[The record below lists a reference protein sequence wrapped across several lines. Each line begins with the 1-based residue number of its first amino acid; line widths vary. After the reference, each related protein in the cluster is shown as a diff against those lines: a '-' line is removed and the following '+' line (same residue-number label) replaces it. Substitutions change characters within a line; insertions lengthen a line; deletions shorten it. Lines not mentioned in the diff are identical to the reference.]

1 MLPAMKASVRKSPT
15 LMKSHQPHV
24 PLSPEEKKATLYSP
38 EVTAA
43 AARDVGSVGR
53 GHQTL
58 PQIGAPPCQDLEL
71 KISVAQTVKAE
82 KVTRDAQAGDPWR
95 GGLSFCSLSTA
106 QMAVPE
112 G

>member
-1 MLPAMKASVRKSPT
+1 
-15 LMKSHQPHV
+15 MKSHQPHV
-24 PLSPEEKKATLYSP
+24 PLSPKEKKVALYSP

-43 AARDVGSVGR
+43 TAWDVGSVGR

-71 KISVAQTVKAE
+71 KISVALPVNAE
-82 KVTRDAQAGDPWR
+82 KVTRDAQTRDPWR

-106 QMAVPE
+106 QMA
-112 G
+112 GT